1 MDIWSLRS
9 SSARSKEN
17 IENVVNEPHNPV
29 ANAEI
34 ARGES
39 LWKGLETI
47 APRIQLPTMLR
58 MKICHGHELLSGN
71 TSSNPHREVAPA
83 IPPIATKE
91 RVLISTAKDVTTSQK
106 VLVAKPVL
114 ILGERNSTSFI

>member
-1 MDIWSLRS
+1 M
-9 SSARSKEN
+9 
-17 IENVVNEPHNPV
+17 NEPHNPV
-29 ANAEI
+29 ANAEV

-71 TSSNPHREVAPA
+71 TSSNAHREVAPA

-106 VLVAKPVL
+106 AFGDQNPIL
-114 ILGERNSTSFI
+114 ILVEGNSTSSLRNVCAKIERSDLRRKDAFG